1 MRYIFSTRQ
10 RQTAR
15 REGMKESLSLGI
27 TNRVGH
33 DVAWKTKLA
42 SGVRL
47 ASSVVEK
54 KGSSVPSM

>member
-1 MRYIFSTRQ
+1 M
-10 RQTAR
+10 AR
-15 REGMKESLSLGI
+15 REGMRESFSLGI
-27 TNRVGH
+27 ANSVGH

-47 ASSVVEK
+47 ASSRLEK